1 MTTNSL
7 KICVVVAEYY
17 EDIAKNLIK
26 GANIVLDKHK
36 TFKHDKLKPSSFD
49 WGEDLKSSLTLERAQ
64 IVVPGVFELPG
75 MIAKFIDKYHA
86 FIALGCVIKGE
97 TPHFDFVSSS
107 CANGLTR
114 VSLDS
119 NKPVLFGVL
128 TTETQEQAIQRAD
141 PDKGNKGAEVAQS
154 AMELLEQLASND
166 SS

>member
-1 MTTNSL
+1 MSSKEKKYFKPTEFSINCKYGLLSTQWNRSIVQIML
-7 KICVVVAEYY
+7 ENAEK
-17 EDIAKNLIK
+17 ELTSNGVPHENIIK
-26 GANIVLDKHK
+26 
-36 TFKHDKLKPSSFD
+36 
-49 WGEDLKSSLTLERAQ
+49 
-64 IVVPGVFELPG
+64 IVVPGAYELPLA
-75 MIAKFIDKYHA
+75 AKRMLEKNIDA
-86 FIALGCVIKGE
+86 VIALGAVIKGE